1 MIKTDNGDGWYNIM
15 TFMREMLKI
24 GDRAVLV
31 VNSDLLYIGVVLVVY
46 SRFNT
51 KLLQLYQQLLIL
63 IATLTI
69 LRPASRMEVIL
80 TLRISKALTMTVT
93 CER

>member
-1 MIKTDNGDGWYNIM
+1 VIKTDNGDSWYNIM
-15 TFMREMLKI
+15 TFMKEMLKV
-24 GDRAVLV
+24 GNRSVLV
-31 VNSDLLYIGVVLVVY
+31 VISDLLYIGVGDWFELY
-46 SRFNT
+46 TAGNT
-51 KLLQLYQQLLIL
+51 KLLPLYQLIL
-63 IATLTI
+63 IATAI